1 MCSCCIWMWS
11 PSPAHPKPS
20 GQWLWLN
27 WYEAAKYLLIKNVF
41 SSGWEHSSAA
51 GVVLLQRT
59 PSSVFSTHISWPRT
73 ACNPVA
79 VLCKCHNLAASP
91 FLSLFSKV
99 SSYSGK
105 LDSLDILVWVI
116 DHFTNSIWKSLDHS
130 VILNYETF
138 ASRGETGIFF
148 VAFSSPHRWVSY
160 CQKTKDREF
169 EGHTVFLGPV

>member
-1 MCSCCIWMWS
+1 M
-11 PSPAHPKPS
+11 
-20 GQWLWLN
+20 
-27 WYEAAKYLLIKNVF
+27 LIKNVF

-138 ASRGETGIFF
+138 ASRAKLEY
-148 VAFSSPHRWVSY
+148 SLLPSPP
-160 CQKTKDREF
+160 
-169 EGHTVFLGPV
+169 HTVECLTVRRQRTESLKVIQFSWGQSNSNGMGQSEALCLI